1 MDRAPSPRS
10 AAALGVLCGTGAAFF
25 WALGFVAARQGIE
38 AGLSPFVI
46 ALDRFVWPGL
56 ALLPVVA
63 ADGFRDLGGL
73 GWRRASMLAL
83 FGGLP
88 LALLAYIG
96 YVFVPLGHGG
106 VIQPSC
112 AALGGLIL
120 ARLVLK
126 EPLPPR
132 RITGALLIVVG
143 LAVIGSE
150 ALRTMGAQGVLGD
163 LLFVMAGCFFATF
176 GILVRRLQI
185 APLRAAAITSVL
197 SLAGLPVLLFSWDN
211 LLASSFLE
219 NLMQAVVQGALT
231 GAGATYLFARARAA
245 RCRTRGAVSLARSP
259 VHAAGR
265 VSRARR
271 GAERLTAHRADGGRR
286 RLPADAE
293 GLMAI
298 AFGSSPRKWD
308 PGFVELSGFPLSAF
322 AGMSGSATPPCGSPR
337 NR

>member
-10 AAALGVLCGTGAAFF
+10 AAAWGVLCGTGAAFF

-73 GWRRASMLAL
+73 GWRRAAMLAL

-120 ARLVLK
+120 ARLVQGAAAAAADCRCAVDRRR
-126 EPLPPR
+126 PCRDRQRGGAHHGPARHPR
-132 RITGALLIVVG
+132 RFAVRGGGMLLCDVRDPGAA
-143 LAVIGSE
+143 LAD
-150 ALRTMGAQGVLGD
+150 R
-163 LLFVMAGCFFATF
+163 
-176 GILVRRLQI
+176 
-185 APLRAAAITSVL
+185 P
-197 SLAGLPVLLFSWDN
+197 
-211 LLASSFLE
+211 
-219 NLMQAVVQGALT
+219 
-231 GAGATYLFARARAA
+231 
-245 RCRTRGAVSLARSP
+245 
-259 VHAAGR
+259 AAGR
-265 VSRARR
+265 GDHQRAVAHRPAAPIARR
-271 GAERLTAHRADGGRR
+271 RQIVRL
-286 RLPADAE
+286 
-293 GLMAI
+293 
-298 AFGSSPRKWD
+298 
-308 PGFVELSGFPLSAF
+308 EL
-322 AGMSGSATPPCGSPR
+322 
-337 NR
+337 